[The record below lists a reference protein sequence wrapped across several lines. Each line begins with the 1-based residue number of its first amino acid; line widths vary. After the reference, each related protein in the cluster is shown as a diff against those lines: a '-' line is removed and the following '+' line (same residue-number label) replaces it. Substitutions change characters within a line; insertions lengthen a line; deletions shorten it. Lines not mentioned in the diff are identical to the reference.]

1 MTVYD
6 ASGCWL
12 IDSYFELGDG
22 EEVEFFYLT
31 LAGSA
36 NGPIISC
43 KTALPSG
50 EQWIDNLR
58 FASASRAATRWEE
71 ITGGRRFGKEAFVSP
86 VVRSAMKAWE
96 EEHAS

>member
-36 NGPIISC
+36 NGPIIS
-43 KTALPSG
+43 
-50 EQWIDNLR
+50 
-58 FASASRAATRWEE
+58 
-71 ITGGRRFGKEAFVSP
+71 
-86 VVRSAMKAWE
+86 
-96 EEHAS
+96 